1 MYRVYAVSGPY
12 GKKYHVLSRPVC
24 NWYGMYDTV
33 EEAYQVAKKL
43 NRHGG

>member
-43 NRHGG
+43 NNGG